1 MLATP
6 LARPFR
12 KAAPFAPLIPTFSRA
27 GPSTTV
33 YKQNSYLSF
42 GRSGLTHLPMFEIL
56 RSNNINHWISFNPS
70 PLPYLPSSLS
80 PGVPLPMPL
89 LRRPWPCSR
98 RRLLRCR
105 RYAHGPRTTMNCA
118 VIALSCE
125 VAAIV
130 PSHVVVAALHKAA
143 VFGLH
148 DPCCRCCYAARTRV
162 HRRCA
167 TISTLSEKK
176 LGTRLLFN
184 IS

>member
-1 MLATP
+1 
-6 LARPFR
+6 
-12 KAAPFAPLIPTFSRA
+12 
-27 GPSTTV
+27 
-33 YKQNSYLSF
+33 
-42 GRSGLTHLPMFEIL
+42 
-56 RSNNINHWISFNPS
+56 
-70 PLPYLPSSLS
+70 
-80 PGVPLPMPL
+80 MPL

-184 IS
+184 ISWFQSQYFMFSIQHLNAQYWTYLSKMLNIIRGKCWTLHVALSYLFRLIGPGGL